1 MGKFRFEKGPLEG
14 LYIVEPTL
22 FPDSRGSFMET
33 YESREFRDAGL
44 DMEFVQDNESWS
56 RKGTLRGLH
65 FQIRH
70 PQGKLVRVVQGEVF
84 DAVVDIRPESS
95 TCGKWFGRILS
106 GDNRIQMYIPTGFAH
121 GFLVLSGHARFLYKC
136 TDYYHPEDQGGF
148 LWKDPD
154 IGVKWPTEGIGEFF
168 LSEKDKKLP
177 HFRDLHFSGKQKDPG
192 NV

>member
-14 LYIVEPTL
+14 LYFVEPAL

-44 DMEFVQDNESWS
+44 NMDFVQDNESWS

-65 FQIRH
+65 FQILH

-84 DAVVDIRPESS
+84 DAVADIRPES
-95 TCGKWFGRILS
+95 S
-106 GDNRIQMYIPTGFAH
+106 GDNRIQMYIPAGFAH
-121 GFLVLSGHARFLYKC
+121 GFLVLSEYARFLYKC

-154 IGVKWPTEGIGEFF
+154 IGVKWPTEGIQEFF

-177 HFRDLHFSGKQKDPG
+177 LFRDLHFSGKQEG
-192 NV
+192 QRNV